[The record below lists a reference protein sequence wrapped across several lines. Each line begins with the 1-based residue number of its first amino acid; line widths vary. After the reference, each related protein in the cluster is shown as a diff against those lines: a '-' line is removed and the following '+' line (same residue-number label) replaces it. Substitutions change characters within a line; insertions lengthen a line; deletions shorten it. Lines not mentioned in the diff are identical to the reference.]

1 GWGGRPLPE
10 PILAPAQAQA
20 LREASRTV
28 HVAPELMPY
37 LVSLAGAVRRSP
49 HVELGVSPR
58 GGLALLETARAGALL
73 AGRDFVLPDDIKRF
87 LVPCWGHRIIVRAES
102 ELEGQTAA
110 QVLVETVNTVE
121 VPRR

>member
-1 GWGGRPLPE
+1 M
-10 PILAPAQAQA
+10 
-20 LREASRTV
+20 

-37 LVSLAGAVRRSP
+37 LVALAAAVRRSP

-58 GGLALLETARAGALL
+58 GGLSLLETARAGALL

-87 LVPCWGHRIIVRAES
+87 LLPCWGHRIIVRAES
-102 ELEGQTAA
+102 ELEGQTPA
-110 QVLVETVNTVE
+110 QVLSEAVNTIE

>member
-1 GWGGRPLPE
+1 MRRVFEIIGIGAEEAEARFGFL
-10 PILAPAQAQA
+10 LDA
-20 LREASRTV
+20 LRYG
-28 HVAPELMPY
+28 AP
-37 LVSLAGAVRRSP
+37 P
-49 HVELGVSPR
+49 H
-58 GGLALLETARAGALL
+58 GGIAMGLDRIVALL

-110 QVLVETVNTVE
+110 QVLLEAVNTIE